1 MNFVATA
8 TNSFN
13 DSTPREEQAPTDMEP
28 LRPNIVALQHSPGAT
43 VMSRKDQAFA
53 EISAIKELIGDL
65 ETRLNRLNSAAK
77 KESAGASDD
86 ISEFV
91 SQALKRIGDL
101 VRESAQN
108 ATRSVAE
115 EAALVGGD
123 AVKKLR
129 NELEQR
135 PITALAV
142 AAGIGYLFGLIG
154 RRG

>member
-1 MNFVATA
+1 VATA

-53 EISAIKELIGDL
+53 EISAKELIGDL
-65 ETRLNRLNSAAK
+65 ETRLNRLNSAEK

-142 AAGIGYLFGLIG
+142 AAGIGYLFGL
-154 RRG
+154 